1 MVIIPRLRRRLRT
14 AIAAALSAAVLGT
27 SATAC
32 ADLYAFSPDYQR
44 VRHAF
49 TAEYG
54 WDDGK
59 ITLPEWTGEDRYTE
73 FRRAVGHQKEY
84 YDDLFEWSK
93 QFCLENNL
101 ISVSSGSIESRFG
114 GATIASVARA
124 EVDAPD
130 SAEVPPGSNHVK
142 YNRWF
147 YGDDTA
153 APWCAIFVSWCADQ
167 CGLID
172 SGLFRKD
179 AGVTTTYSY
188 MTGENG
194 FESYLWSETKQLG
207 DGGYDVVP
215 GDIFFFEG
223 MGHIGIVTAV
233 TETSIEVTHGN
244 SSDDDVMASLISREG
259 YVNRGTI
266 VHVEYPNAVAGAYS
280 SEFAEGDVGAI
291 FYFLTSYLG
300 LNTAAACGVLA
311 NMEHES
317 GFNVH
322 AVGDGGDAYGLC
334 QWNSRNWELRAFC
347 SSNGYDYTTMEGQLY
362 FLEYE
367 LNTGYSGV
375 FNYLLSV
382 PDTGEG
388 AYDAAY
394 YFCVYFEIPENKE
407 AKGHSRGASARDSY
421 YPIYC

>member
-1 MVIIPRLRRRLRT
+1 MDRGRQIHGVQ
-14 AIAAALSAAVLGT
+14 AL
-27 SATAC
+27 
-32 ADLYAFSPDYQR
+32 
-44 VRHAF
+44 
-49 TAEYG
+49 
-54 WDDGK
+54 
-59 ITLPEWTGEDRYTE
+59 
-73 FRRAVGHQKEY
+73 
-84 YDDLFEWSK
+84 
-93 QFCLENNL
+93 
-101 ISVSSGSIESRFG
+101 G

-188 MTGENG
+188 MTGDNG
-194 FESYLWSETKQLG
+194 FDSYSWSETKQLG

-367 LNTGYSGV
+367 LNTGYSAV